1 MELKHKSEVE
11 KLKERIKELEAE
23 NKSLNKV
30 IKESKNYEKEV
41 VALREYAYE
50 ESLKDKWVEL
60 LTTEEDVD
68 KVGCLA
74 AKDITVIGGH
84 VNWVKNVKAK
94 LPKARFIGAGTITRD
109 LKSIVNSDIVVIN
122 TTVLDHK
129 LYWRVMDDINNSDV
143 ALVYINNEINVG
155 RVIGKI
161 YSKINL

>member
-1 MELKHKSEVE
+1 M
-11 KLKERIKELEAE
+11 
-23 NKSLNKV
+23 
-30 IKESKNYEKEV
+30 
-41 VALREYAYE
+41 
-50 ESLKDKWVEL
+50 
-60 LTTEEDVD
+60 
-68 KVGCLA
+68 
-74 AKDITVIGGH
+74 
-84 VNWVKNVKAK
+84 
-94 LPKARFIGAGTITRD
+94 PKARFIGDGTITRD